1 MFKRSSLVEE
11 RVVLVAEVVVEFM
24 FV

>member
-11 RVVLVAEVVVEFM
+11 RVVLVAEVAVEFM